1 LAAGLDDGLRDDG
14 MTKSLAEME
23 TVFRA
28 LADQTRLRILGLLL
42 TGEVCVCHIHDSLK
56 ISQPKASR
64 HLAYLRRAGLVATR
78 RDGLWIHYRMNTLSD
93 AVLDVI
99 QRTVV
104 HALTHQHV
112 VRKDVERLQKLTGC
126 CAPGVEGAYACCT
139 PAGKSTERRSAGR

>member
-1 LAAGLDDGLRDDG
+1 
-14 MTKSLAEME
+14 MTKSLAEIE

-78 RDGLWIHYRMNTLSD
+78 REGLWIHYRMATLPD
-93 AVLDVI
+93 AVLEVI
-99 QRTVV
+99 RSTVA
-104 HALTHQHV
+104 HALTHMDV
-112 VRKDVERLQKLTGC
+112 VRKDVERLQKNTGC
-126 CAPGVEGAYACCT
+126 CAPDVGGNYACCT
-139 PAGKSTERRSAGR
+139 PRSNAPRIRELGR

>member
-1 LAAGLDDGLRDDG
+1 

-56 ISQPKASR
+56 VSQPKASR

-78 RDGLWIHYRMNTLSD
+78 REGLWIHYRMATLPD
-93 AVLDVI
+93 AVLEVI
-99 QRTVV
+99 RSTVA
-104 HALTHQHV
+104 HALTHMDV
-112 VRKDVERLQKLTGC
+112 VRKDVERLRKNTGC
-126 CAPGVEGAYACCT
+126 CAPDVGGSYACCT
-139 PAGKSTERRSAGR
+139 PRTNARSIREPGR

>member
-1 LAAGLDDGLRDDG
+1 

-56 ISQPKASR
+56 VSQPKASR

-78 RDGLWIHYRMNTLSD
+78 REGLWIHYRMATLPD
-93 AVLDVI
+93 AVLEVI
-99 QRTVV
+99 RSTVA
-104 HALTHQHV
+104 HALTHMDV
-112 VRKDVERLQKLTGC
+112 VRKDVERLQKRHRLLCAGC
-126 CAPGVEGAYACCT
+126 
-139 PAGKSTERRSAGR
+139 RRELRLLHATQQRAQDS